1 MKKQRSGGD
10 EVLKDLF
17 TRMEVV
23 EPSEG
28 FTGRVMNRVA
38 VEKFF
43 SPGITSPLISRTM
56 WIILGVLFTGLF
68 VFMIFTGQGLPGYI
82 SQYINLDYS
91 IHINFDF
98 IDTFVQFLNSSLT
111 VSAPTVSYV
120 LLGIVLASLLFLADR
135 LFSNFR
141 RISRT

>member
-38 VEKFF
+38 VENFF